1 MNGSTGNY
9 SSTTSGQAAS
19 QGICPCDTF
28 VYPQIISNPAGRSI
42 INYRFGDYL
51 SIRYALLMAR
61 AGEVELV
68 NWRPTTEVNP
78 ELQQGDL
85 AVQMIEWWAY
95 LGDILSF
102 YNERIANQSY
112 LLTASLP
119 ESVQG
124 LIRILGYRPRPGIGA
139 TGTLAAAITGTKS
152 FTLPAGFQIQSKPG
166 PGQQPQIFELM
177 APTLVQPPDIIPA
190 APAPSTSLIGSA
202 GSNGSSVLLQGVVTS
217 AKAGDQLL
225 LLDTGWPTQGSW
237 SVATV
242 TSLLPEKNPQG
253 QTNTRV
259 TFQTTTNLPA
269 APSGPGY
276 RLMRSRQSA
285 HVWQYESNSVIQSNQ
300 VDLESIN
307 RSIKVGDPVLFSL
320 PDLASANQWQLV
332 HVSQYTEA
340 IWYANAAPGSDPS
353 HLPPI
358 GSPPEAAI
366 PIPHTRLIF
375 QTLTNITDS
384 PTERSQA
391 LVLFNWQD
399 VGTLIATPSPTLNT
413 APTTVSLMLGT
424 PLPSS
429 MLTMVNQDVL
439 ISDANG
445 NGVEASATAVTA
457 SPSNITLAKF
467 SDPTLTLKA
476 PLNLLFNLLPV
487 TRGKSVT
494 NEILGNGDATVSTG
508 QEFILQKSPL
518 TYLLNPSSASGA
530 EYTSTLQV
538 WVNGVQW
545 TEVPSF
551 YGQPANARIF
561 ITTED
566 QQNMT
571 HVQFGDG
578 VNGARLP
585 SGTNNV
591 VANYRY
597 GSGAD
602 APAAGSLTVIL
613 QSWPGLKSILNPV
626 PLGGG
631 ADPDPPQQIKTYA
644 PQSVLAFG
652 RAISSD
658 DYETIAAQ
666 APGVARARAYWSWNP
681 LQQRMMTQIYVGDDA
696 NAVKAANTA
705 LANACDPNRPLQVTQ
720 AQSFTIGITLTLLIN
735 PIYATTDVVAAATAA
750 LIDPDTG
757 LLGTAVIRIG
767 QVIFQSQIYQACL
780 SVPGA
785 VAVHDL
791 LITGITAT
799 GPDFQLNPGEGGF
812 LLLPSQNLYINPE
825 VSPNAS

>member
-51 SIRYALLMAR
+51 SIRYALLIAR
-61 AGEVELV
+61 PGEVELV

-413 APTTVSLMLGT
+413 APTTVSLTLGT

-445 NGVEASATAVTA
+445 NGVAASATAVTA
-457 SPSNITLAKF
+457 SPSSITLAKF

-561 ITTED
+561 VTTED

-626 PLGGG
+626 PVGGG

-652 RAISSD
+652 RAISAD

-812 LLLPSQNLYINPE
+812 LLLPSQNLHINPE